1 MKNIII
7 IFGIF
12 FVIACGNK
20 KITQEATQ
28 KPTATVDDVV
38 ILTDSQLALSK
49 IELGKLEYRSIST
62 ILKLNGRI
70 DVPPQNLISVSMP
83 LGGYLKSTELLPGMH
98 IKKGEL
104 VAIMEDQQYI
114 QLQQDYLIT
123 KNKLVFSKTEY
134 LRQKELNLS
143 KATSDKLFQ
152 QTEMDYKSLLIT
164 LGALNEKLKLI
175 NINTTNL
182 NESTIANNVKIYSRI
197 TGFVSKVNVNIG
209 KYVNPTDVLFELINP
224 SDFHLNLKVFEKD
237 IGKLSIG
244 QKLRAYSNNFPD
256 TKNDCEIILI
266 SRDISPER
274 TVDVHCHF
282 NRYDKMLLP
291 GMYMNADVEVM
302 TNNAASVP
310 EEAIVDFEGLNYVFV
325 KKDKNQFAMVKVET
339 GTHENGYIE
348 IKNDKG
354 FMNKQIVIKGA
365 YTILMKLKNK
375 SEE

>member
-12 FVIACGNK
+12 FVVACGNK

-28 KPTATVDDVV
+28 KPTATVDDVA

-98 IKKGEL
+98 INKGEL

-256 TKNDCEIILI
+256 TKNDCKIILI

-325 KKDKNQFAMVKVET
+325 EKDKNQFAMIKVET

>member
-28 KPTATVDDVV
+28 KPTATVDDVA

-83 LGGYLKSTELLPGMH
+83 LGGYLRSTELLPGMH

-325 KKDKNQFAMVKVET
+325 EKDKNQFAMVKVET

>member
-12 FVIACGNK
+12 FVVACGSK

-28 KPTATVDDVV
+28 KPTVTVGDVAT
-38 ILTDSQLALSK
+38 LTDKQLTLSK
-49 IELGKLEYRSIST
+49 IELGKIEYRSIST
-62 ILKLNGRI
+62 ILKLNGKI
-70 DVPPQNLISVSMP
+70 DVPPQNLVSVSMP
-83 LGGYLKSTELLPGMH
+83 LGGYLKSTKLLPGMH
-98 IKKGEL
+98 IRKGEL
-104 VAIMEDQQYI
+104 IATMEDQQYI
-114 QLQQDYLIT
+114 QLQQDYLTT
-123 KNKLVFSKTEY
+123 KNKLEFAKMEY

-152 QTEMDYKSLLIT
+152 QTEMDYKSQLIMLSA
-164 LGALNEKLKLI
+164 LGEKLKLI
-175 NINTTNL
+175 NINTVNL
-182 NESTIANNVKIYSRI
+182 NESTIGNSVKIYSQI

-256 TKNDCEIILI
+256 IKNDCKIILI
-266 SRDISPER
+266 SRDISLER

-282 NRYDKMLLP
+282 NRYDKTLFP
-291 GMYMNADVEVM
+291 GMYMNADVEVI
-302 TNNAASVP
+302 TNYAASVP

-325 KKDKNQFAMVKVET
+325 EKDKNQFAMVKVET

-348 IKNDKG
+348 IKNNEG

-365 YTILMKLKNK
+365 YIILMKLKNK

>member
-1 MKNIII
+1 MKNIVI

-12 FVIACGNK
+12 FAIACGNK

-28 KPTATVDDVV
+28 KPTATVDDVA

-98 IKKGEL
+98 IHKGEL
-104 VAIMEDQQYI
+104 IAIMEDQQYI

-244 QKLRAYSNNFPD
+244 QKLRAYSNNFPS
-256 TKNDCEIILI
+256 TKNDCKIILI

-291 GMYMNADVEVM
+291 GMYMNADVEVI

-325 KKDKNQFAMVKVET
+325 QKDKNQFAMVKVET

-348 IKNDKG
+348 IKNNKG
-354 FMNKQIVIKGA
+354 FMNEQIVIKGA

>member
-12 FVIACGNK
+12 FVAACGSK
-20 KITQEATQ
+20 KTTQEATQ
-28 KPTATVDDVV
+28 KPMVTVGDIVT
-38 ILTDSQLALSK
+38 LTDKQLTLSK
-49 IELGKLEYRSIST
+49 IELGKIKYRSIST
-62 ILKLNGRI
+62 ILKLNGKI
-70 DVPPQNLISVSMP
+70 DVPPQNLVSVSMP
-83 LGGYLKSTELLPGMH
+83 LGGYLKSTKLLPGMH

-104 VAIMEDQQYI
+104 IATMEDQQYI
-114 QLQQDYLIT
+114 QLQQDYLTT
-123 KNKLVFSKTEY
+123 KNKLEFAKMEY

-152 QTEMDYKSLLIT
+152 QTEMDYKSQLIMLSA
-164 LGALNEKLKLI
+164 LGAKLKLI
-175 NINTTNL
+175 NINTANL
-182 NESTIANNVKIYSRI
+182 TESTIGNSVKIYSQI

-244 QKLRAYSNNFPD
+244 QKLRGYSNNFPD
-256 TKNDCEIILI
+256 IKNDCKIILI
-266 SRDISPER
+266 SRDISLER

-282 NRYDKMLLP
+282 NRYDKTLLP
-291 GMYMNADVEVM
+291 GMYMNADVEVI
-302 TNNAASVP
+302 TNYAASVP

-325 KKDKNQFAMVKVET
+325 ERDKNQFAMVKVET

-348 IKNDKG
+348 VKNNEG